1 MATYTDIPYVPEGT
15 LDPAAGL
22 NLSLR
27 VLRALTQTTVIAM
40 DLTAPPGSPNDG
52 DKYIVA
58 SGATGDWSGMDD
70 YLAEYVSEGD
80 HWDFF
85 APGALARFV
94 VNIAEGQ
101 GYYFDPDSPSN
112 GWLPLMPTS

>member
-1 MATYTDIPYVPEGT
+1 MATYTEIPYVPEGT

-58 SGATGDWSGMDD
+58 SGATGDWSGMDE
-70 YLAEYVSEGD
+70 YLAEYVSEGG

-85 APGALARFV
+85 APGSLARFV
-94 VNIAEGQ
+94 VNLDDGQ
-101 GYYFDPDSPSN
+101 GYFFDPDSSA
-112 GWLPLMPTS
+112 WVPLTVGS

>member
-1 MATYTDIPYVPEGT
+1 MATYTEIPDVPENT

-27 VLRALTQTTVIAM
+27 ILRALSQTVVQSMA
-40 DLTAPPGSPNDG
+40 LTSPPGTPNDG
-52 DKYIVA
+52 DKYIVGA
-58 SGATGDWSGMDD
+58 GATGDWAGMDE

-85 APGALARFV
+85 EPGTLARFV
-94 VNIAEGQ
+94 VNAEDGW
-101 GYYFDPDSPSN
+101 GYFFDPNASSS
-112 GWLPLMPTS
+112 GWQALVAP

>member
-1 MATYTDIPYVPEGT
+1 MATYTEIPMVPEGT

-27 VLRALTQTTVIAM
+27 ILRALTQTTVVEIG
-40 DLTAPPGSPNDG
+40 LTAPPGSPNDG
-52 DKYIVA
+52 DKYIVGA
-58 SGATGDWSGMDD
+58 GATGDWAGMDD

-85 APGALARFV
+85 APGDLARFV
-94 VNIAEGQ
+94 VNLDDGQ
-101 GYYFDPDSPSN
+101 GYYYDPNTS
-112 GWLPLMPTS
+112 GWVPLVVAS

>member
-1 MATYTDIPYVPEGT
+1 MATYTEIPYVPEGT

-101 GYYFDPDSPSN
+101 GYYFDQDSSSN
-112 GWLPLMPTS
+112 GWLPLMLTI

>member
-1 MATYTDIPYVPEGT
+1 MATYTEIPYVPEGT

-27 VLRALTQTTVIAM
+27 VLRALTQTCVIDM
-40 DLTAPPGSPNDG
+40 GLTAPPGSPGDG

-58 SGATGDWSGMDD
+58 SGATGAWSGMEN
-70 YLAEYVSEGD
+70 YLAEYVAEGD

-85 APGALARFV
+85 APGTLAKFV
-94 VNIAEGQ
+94 VNLSDGW
-101 GYYFDPDSPSN
+101 GYYFDPAAPLLGWQPLLPS
-112 GWLPLMPTS
+112 S